1 MQRSEK
7 ERRRKLK
14 DEDMKEMKRRKLD
27 IEQTIETLKK
37 SLCRD
42 AIAPAQQN
50 GQSYA
55 TKAAKTL
62 KEKMFYHE
70 FCGL

>member
-1 MQRSEK
+1 MEEEVKRGGYERNEK
-7 ERRRKLK
+7 AKTWL
-14 DEDMKEMKRRKLD
+14 
-27 IEQTIETLKK
+27 EQTTETLKK

-50 GQSYA
+50 GQSYV
-55 TKAAKTL
+55 TKAAKAL
-62 KEKMFYHE
+62 KEKMFYNE

>member
-1 MQRSEK
+1 
-7 ERRRKLK
+7 
-14 DEDMKEMKRRKLD
+14 MKKWKLD